1 MNYYA
6 CSFSNPENE
15 ILKDMF
21 MELLGTIG
29 FDSFMDTDEGFEA
42 YCQEPAL
49 DEEELN
55 GIMQMEQFANV
66 KLLKKELIPDQD
78 WNATWEASYEPVIIN
93 EFCRIRAPFHKV
105 EGSYKYDLIIEP
117 KMSFGTAHHETTSQI
132 IELMLQSDFT
142 GLNLL
147 DMGSGT
153 GVLAILAKKLGSA
166 TTVAIDNDEWAY
178 RNALDNIRLN
188 DENDIVVELGD
199 AGSLNDRQFDVIL
212 ANINRNILLRDMKE
226 YVKCLVDGGKIFFS
240 GFYEEDLVLIT
251 KEAERLGLTYS
262 NHVTKNNWTAAVF
275 VKLFE
280 FRQYMLQ

>member
-6 CSFSNPENE
+6 CSFTNPENE
-15 ILKDMF
+15 NLKDMF
-21 MELLGTIG
+21 MELLGEIG

-49 DEEELN
+49 DDNELN
-55 GIMQMEQFANV
+55 DIMQMEQFANV

-153 GVLAILAKKLGSA
+153 CVLAILAKKLGSA

-188 DENDIVVELGD
+188 DENDIIVELGD
-199 AGSLNDRQFDVIL
+199 ANSLNDRQFDIIL

-240 GFYEEDLVLIT
+240 GFYEEDLVLIA
-251 KEAERLGLTYS
+251 KEAERLGLKYS

-275 VKLFE
+275 VK
-280 FRQYMLQ
+280 

>member
-6 CSFSNPENE
+6 CSFTNPENE
-15 ILKDMF
+15 NLKDMF
-21 MELLGTIG
+21 MELLGSIG

-49 DEEELN
+49 NEEELN
-55 GIMQMEQFANV
+55 DIMQMEQFANV

-132 IELMLQSDFT
+132 IELMLQSDFS

-199 AGSLNDRQFDVIL
+199 ANSLNDRQFDVIL

-226 YVKCLVDGGKIFFS
+226 YVKCLVNGGKIFFS

-275 VKLFE
+275 VK
-280 FRQYMLQ
+280 

>member
-6 CSFSNPENE
+6 CSFSDPENE

-21 MELLGTIG
+21 MELLGEIG
-29 FDSFMDTDEGFEA
+29 FDSFMDTDEGFDA
-42 YCQEPAL
+42 FCQEPL
-49 DEEELN
+49 LNDEELN
-55 GIMQMEQFANV
+55 DIMQMEQFANV
-66 KLLKKELIPDQD
+66 KLIKKELIPDQD

-188 DENDIVVELGD
+188 DENDIIVELGD
-199 AGSLNDRQFDVIL
+199 ASSLNDRQFDVIL

-240 GFYEEDLVLIT
+240 GFYEEDMVLIT

-275 VKLFE
+275 VK
-280 FRQYMLQ
+280 

>member
-15 ILKDMF
+15 NLKDMF
-21 MELLGTIG
+21 MELLGNIG
-29 FDSFMDTDEGFEA
+29 FDSFMDTDDGFEA

-49 DEEELN
+49 DETELN
-55 GIMQMEQFANV
+55 DILQMEQFANV
-66 KLLKKELIPDQD
+66 KMLKKELIPDQD

-93 EFCRIRAPFHKV
+93 EFCRIRAPFHQV
-105 EGSYKYDLIIEP
+105 EGSYKYDLVIEP

-188 DENDIVVELGD
+188 DENDIIVELGD
-199 AGSLNDRQFDVIL
+199 ANSLNSRQFDVIL
-212 ANINRNILLRDMKE
+212 ANINRNILLRDMEE
-226 YVKCLVDGGKIFFS
+226 YVKCLVNGGKIFFS
-240 GFYEEDLVLIT
+240 GFYEEDLALIR
-251 KEAERLGLTYS
+251 KEAERLGLKYS

-275 VKLFE
+275 MK
-280 FRQYMLQ
+280 

>member
-15 ILKDMF
+15 TLKDML
-21 MELLGTIG
+21 MELLGAAG

-42 YCQEPAL
+42 YCQEKSL
-49 DEEELN
+49 DETELDE
-55 GIMQMEQFANV
+55 IIQMEQFSNV

-93 EFCRIRAPFHKV
+93 ELCRIKAPFHQV

-132 IELMLQSDFT
+132 IELMLQSDFK
-142 GLNLL
+142 GLNVL

-153 GVLAILAKKLGSA
+153 GVLAILAKKLGSSM
-166 TTVAIDNDEWAY
+166 TVAIDNDEWAY
-178 RNALDNIRLN
+178 RNALDNVKLN
-188 DENDIVVELGD
+188 DETEIVVELGD
-199 AGSLNDRQFDVIL
+199 ANSLNNRQFDIIL

-240 GFYEEDLVLIT
+240 GFYEEDLKLIA
-251 KEAERLGLTYS
+251 KEAECLGLKYV

-275 VKLFE
+275 IK
-280 FRQYMLQ
+280 

>member
-6 CSFSNPENE
+6 CSFSNPDNE

-21 MELLGTIG
+21 MELLGEIG
-29 FDSFMDTDEGFEA
+29 FDSFMDTDEGFDA
-42 YCQEPAL
+42 YCQEPL
-49 DEEELN
+49 LNEEELN
-55 GIMQMEQFANV
+55 DIMQMEQFANV
-66 KLLKKELIPDQD
+66 KLIKKELIPDQD

-142 GLNLL
+142 GQNLL

-188 DENDIVVELGD
+188 DENEIIVELGD
-199 AGSLNDRQFDVIL
+199 ASSLNDRQFDVIL

-262 NHVTKNNWTAAVF
+262 NHVTKNNWTATVF
-275 VKLFE
+275 VK
-280 FRQYMLQ
+280 

>member
-6 CSFSNPENE
+6 CSFSNPDNEN
-15 ILKDMF
+15 LKDMF
-21 MELLGTIG
+21 MELLGEIG
-29 FDSFMDTDEGFEA
+29 FDSFMDTDEGFDA
-42 YCQEPAL
+42 YCQEPL
-49 DEEELN
+49 LNEEELN
-55 GIMQMEQFANV
+55 DIMQMEQFANV
-66 KLLKKELIPDQD
+66 KFLKKELIPDQD

-142 GLNLL
+142 GQNLL

-188 DENDIVVELGD
+188 DENEIIVELGD
-199 AGSLNDRQFDVIL
+199 ASSLNDRQFDVIL

-275 VKLFE
+275 VK
-280 FRQYMLQ
+280 

>member
-6 CSFSNPENE
+6 CSFSNPDNE
-15 ILKDMF
+15 VLKDMF

-29 FDSFMDTDEGFEA
+29 FDSFMDTEDGFEA
-42 YCQEPAL
+42 YCQESAL
-49 DEEELN
+49 DETELDE
-55 GIMQMEQFANV
+55 ILRMEQFANV
-66 KLLKKELIPDQD
+66 SLLKKELIPDQD
-78 WNATWEASYEPVIIN
+78 WNATWEASYDPVIIN
-93 EFCRIRAPFHKV
+93 ELCRIRAPFHKV
-105 EGSYKYDLIIEP
+105 EGTYKYDLVIEP

-132 IELMLQSDFT
+132 IELMLKSEFS
-142 GLNLL
+142 GLNVL

-166 TTVAIDNDEWAY
+166 MTVAIDNDEWAY

-188 DENDIVVELGD
+188 DENEIVVELGD
-199 AGSLNDRQFDVIL
+199 ASSLNDRQFDVIL

-226 YVKCLVDGGKIFFS
+226 YVKSLVENGRIFFS

-251 KEAERLGLTYS
+251 KEAEHLGLKYV

-275 VKLFE
+275 VK
-280 FRQYMLQ
+280 

>member
-6 CSFSNPENE
+6 CSFSNPDNE
-15 ILKDMF
+15 VLKDMF

-29 FDSFMDTDEGFEA
+29 FDSFMDTDDGFEA
-42 YCQEPAL
+42 YCQESAL
-49 DEEELN
+49 DETELDE
-55 GIMQMEQFANV
+55 ILRMEQFANV
-66 KLLKKELIPDQD
+66 SLLKKELIPDQD
-78 WNATWEASYEPVIIN
+78 WNATWEASYDPVIIN
-93 EFCRIRAPFHKV
+93 ELCRIRAPFHKV
-105 EGSYKYDLIIEP
+105 EGTYKYDLVIEP

-132 IELMLQSDFT
+132 IELMLQSEFS
-142 GLNLL
+142 GLNVL

-166 TTVAIDNDEWAY
+166 MTVAIDNDEWAY

-188 DENDIVVELGD
+188 DENEIVVELGD
-199 AGSLNDRQFDVIL
+199 ATSLNDRQFDVIL

-226 YVKCLVDGGKIFFS
+226 YVKSLVENGRIFFS

-251 KEAERLGLTYS
+251 KEAEHLGLKYV

-275 VKLFE
+275 VK
-280 FRQYMLQ
+280 

>member
-6 CSFSNPENE
+6 CSFTNPDNEN
-15 ILKDMF
+15 LKDMF
-21 MELLGTIG
+21 MELLGEIG
-29 FDSFMDTDEGFEA
+29 FDSFMDTDDGFDA
-42 YCQEPAL
+42 YCQEPL
-49 DEEELN
+49 LNDEELN
-55 GIMQMEQFANV
+55 DIMQMEQFANV

-93 EFCRIRAPFHKV
+93 ELCRIRAPFHKV

-142 GLNLL
+142 GQNLL

-188 DENDIVVELGD
+188 DENEIIVELGD
-199 AGSLNDRQFDVIL
+199 ASSLNDRQFDVIL

-240 GFYEEDLVLIT
+240 GFYEEDLVLID

-275 VKLFE
+275 VK
-280 FRQYMLQ
+280 

>member
-6 CSFSNPENE
+6 CSFSNPDNE
-15 ILKDMF
+15 VLKDMF

-29 FDSFMDTDEGFEA
+29 FDSFMDTEDGFEA
-42 YCQEPAL
+42 YCQEPTL
-49 DEEELN
+49 DETELDE
-55 GIMQMEQFANV
+55 ILRMEQFANV
-66 KLLKKELIPDQD
+66 SLLKKELIPDQD
-78 WNATWEASYEPVIIN
+78 WNATWEASYDPVIIN
-93 EFCRIRAPFHKV
+93 ELCRIRAPFHKV
-105 EGSYKYDLIIEP
+105 EGTYKYDLIIEP

-132 IELMLQSDFT
+132 IELMLQSEFS
-142 GLNLL
+142 GLNVL

-166 TTVAIDNDEWAY
+166 MTVAIDNDEWAY

-188 DENDIVVELGD
+188 DENEIVVELGD
-199 AGSLNDRQFDVIL
+199 ATSLNDRQFDVIL

-226 YVKCLVDGGKIFFS
+226 YVKSLVENGRIFFS

-251 KEAERLGLTYS
+251 KEAEHLGLKYV

-275 VKLFE
+275 VK
-280 FRQYMLQ
+280 

>member
-15 ILKDMF
+15 VLKDMF

-29 FDSFMDTDEGFEA
+29 FDSFMDVDDGFEA

-49 DEEELN
+49 NEIELN
-55 GIMQMEQFANV
+55 EILQMEQFANIR
-66 KLLKKELIPDQD
+66 LLKKELIPDQD
-78 WNATWEASYEPVIIN
+78 WNATWEASYEPVVIN
-93 EFCRIRAPFHKV
+93 ELCRIRAPFHNV
-105 EGSYKYDLIIEP
+105 SGSYKYDLIIEP

-142 GLNLL
+142 GLDVL

-166 TTVAIDNDEWAY
+166 MTVAIDNDEWAY

-188 DENDIVVELGD
+188 DENEIIVELGD
-199 AGSLNDRQFDVIL
+199 ANSLNNRQFDVIL
-212 ANINRNILLRDMKE
+212 ANINRNILLRDMRE
-226 YVKCLVDGGKIFFS
+226 YVKCLVDGGRIFFS
-240 GFYEEDLVLIT
+240 GFYEEDLKLIAD
-251 KEAERLGLTYS
+251 EAERLGLKYD

-275 VKLFE
+275 VK
-280 FRQYMLQ
+280 

>member
-6 CSFSNPENE
+6 CSFSNPDNEN
-15 ILKDMF
+15 LKDMF
-21 MELLGTIG
+21 MELLGEIG
-29 FDSFMDTDEGFEA
+29 FDSFMDTDEGFDA
-42 YCQEPAL
+42 YCQEQL
-49 DEEELN
+49 LNEEELN
-55 GIMQMEQFANV
+55 DIMQMEQFANV
-66 KLLKKELIPDQD
+66 KFLKKELIPDQD

-142 GLNLL
+142 GQNLL

-166 TTVAIDNDEWAY
+166 MTVAIDNDEWAY

-188 DENDIVVELGD
+188 DENEIIVELGD
-199 AGSLNDRQFDVIL
+199 ASSLNDRQFDVIL

-240 GFYEEDLVLIT
+240 GFYEEDLVLIA

-275 VKLFE
+275 VK
-280 FRQYMLQ
+280 

>member
-21 MELLGTIG
+21 MELLGEIG

-42 YCQEPAL
+42 YCQEPL
-49 DEEELN
+49 LNEEELN

-199 AGSLNDRQFDVIL
+199 ANSLNDRQFDVIL

-275 VKLFE
+275 VK
-280 FRQYMLQ
+280 

>member
-6 CSFSNPENE
+6 CSFTNPDNEN
-15 ILKDMF
+15 LKDMF
-21 MELLGTIG
+21 MELLGEIG

-49 DEEELN
+49 DDNELN
-55 GIMQMEQFANV
+55 DIMQMEQFANV

-188 DENDIVVELGD
+188 DENDIIVELGD
-199 AGSLNDRQFDVIL
+199 ANSLNDRQFDIIL

-240 GFYEEDLVLIT
+240 GFYEEDLVLIA
-251 KEAERLGLTYS
+251 KEAERLGLKYS

-275 VKLFE
+275 VK
-280 FRQYMLQ
+280 

>member
-6 CSFSNPENE
+6 CSFTNPENE
-15 ILKDMF
+15 NLKDMF
-21 MELLGTIG
+21 MELLGSIG

-49 DEEELN
+49 NEEELN
-55 GIMQMEQFANV
+55 DIMQMEQFANV

-132 IELMLQSDFT
+132 IELMLQSDFS

-199 AGSLNDRQFDVIL
+199 ATSLNDRQFDVIL

-226 YVKCLVDGGKIFFS
+226 YVKCLVNGGKIFFS

-275 VKLFE
+275 VK
-280 FRQYMLQ
+280 

>member
-6 CSFSNPENE
+6 CSFSNPENDT
-15 ILKDMF
+15 LKDML

-29 FDSFMDTDEGFEA
+29 FDSFMDTEEGFEA
-42 YCQEPAL
+42 YCQEPSLNETEL
-49 DEEELN
+49 DEILL
-55 GIMQMEQFANV
+55 MEQFTNV
-66 KLLKKELIPDQD
+66 SLLKKELIPDQD

-93 EFCRIRAPFHKV
+93 ELCRIRAPFHQV
-105 EGSYKYDLIIEP
+105 EGNYRYDLVIEP

-142 GLNLL
+142 GLDLL

-188 DENDIVVELGD
+188 DENDIIVELGD
-199 AGSLNDRQFDVIL
+199 ADSLKDRQFDIIL

-226 YVKCLVDGGKIFFS
+226 YVKSLVDGGRIFFS
-240 GFYEEDLVLIT
+240 GFYEEDLKLIT
-251 KEAERLGLTYS
+251 KEAERLGLKYV

-275 VKLFE
+275 VK
-280 FRQYMLQ
+280 

>member
-132 IELMLQSDFT
+132 IELMLQSDFS

-188 DENDIVVELGD
+188 DENDIIVELGD
-199 AGSLNDRQFDVIL
+199 ANSLNDRQFDIIL

-240 GFYEEDLVLIT
+240 GFYEEDLVLIS
-251 KEAERLGLTYS
+251 KEAERLGLKYS

-275 VKLFE
+275 VK
-280 FRQYMLQ
+280 

>member
-6 CSFSNPENE
+6 CSFTNPENE
-15 ILKDMF
+15 NLKDMF
-21 MELLGTIG
+21 MELLGSIG

-49 DEEELN
+49 DDNELN
-55 GIMQMEQFANV
+55 DIMQMEQFANV

-132 IELMLQSDFT
+132 IELMLQSDFS

-188 DENDIVVELGD
+188 DENDIIVELGD
-199 AGSLNDRQFDVIL
+199 ANSLNDRQFDIIL

-240 GFYEEDLVLIT
+240 GFYEEDLVLIA

-275 VKLFE
+275 VK
-280 FRQYMLQ
+280 

>member
-6 CSFSNPENE
+6 CSFTNPENE
-15 ILKDMF
+15 NLKDMF
-21 MELLGTIG
+21 MELLGEIG
-29 FDSFMDTDEGFEA
+29 FDSFMDTDDGFEA

-49 DEEELN
+49 DDNELN
-55 GIMQMEQFANV
+55 DIMQMEQFANV

-188 DENDIVVELGD
+188 DENDIIVELGD
-199 AGSLNDRQFDVIL
+199 ANSLNDRQFDIIL

-240 GFYEEDLVLIT
+240 GFYEEDLVLIA
-251 KEAERLGLTYS
+251 KEAERLGLRYS

-275 VKLFE
+275 VK
-280 FRQYMLQ
+280 

>member
-6 CSFSNPENE
+6 YSFTNPENE
-15 ILKDMF
+15 NLKDMF
-21 MELLGTIG
+21 MELLGEIG
-29 FDSFMDTDEGFEA
+29 FDSFMDTDDGFDA
-42 YCQEPAL
+42 YCQEPL
-49 DEEELN
+49 LNEEELN
-55 GIMQMEQFANV
+55 DIMQMEQFAKV

-132 IELMLQSDFT
+132 IELMLQSDFS

-199 AGSLNDRQFDVIL
+199 ANSLNDRQFDVIL

-240 GFYEEDLVLIT
+240 GFYEEDLILIT
-251 KEAERLGLTYS
+251 KEAERLGLSYS

-275 VKLFE
+275 VK
-280 FRQYMLQ
+280 

>member
-6 CSFSNPENE
+6 CSFSNPDNE
-15 ILKDMF
+15 VLKDMF

-29 FDSFMDTDEGFEA
+29 FDSFMDTEDGFEA
-42 YCQEPAL
+42 YCQESAL
-49 DEEELN
+49 DETELDE
-55 GIMQMEQFANV
+55 ILRMEQFANV
-66 KLLKKELIPDQD
+66 SLLKKELIPDQD
-78 WNATWEASYEPVIIN
+78 WNATWEASYDPVIIN
-93 EFCRIRAPFHKV
+93 ELCRIRAPFHKV
-105 EGSYKYDLIIEP
+105 EGTYKYDLVIEP

-132 IELMLQSDFT
+132 IELMLQSEFS
-142 GLNLL
+142 GLKVL

-166 TTVAIDNDEWAY
+166 MTVAIDNDEWAY

-188 DENDIVVELGD
+188 DENEIVVELGD
-199 AGSLNDRQFDVIL
+199 ATSLNDRQFDVIL

-226 YVKCLVDGGKIFFS
+226 YVKSLVENGRIFFS

-251 KEAERLGLTYS
+251 KEAEHLGLKYV

-275 VKLFE
+275 VK
-280 FRQYMLQ
+280 

>member
-1 MNYYA
+1 MNYFA

-15 ILKDMF
+15 VLKDMF

-29 FDSFMDTDEGFEA
+29 FDSFMDVDDGFEA

-49 DEEELN
+49 NEIELN
-55 GIMQMEQFANV
+55 EILQMEQFANIR
-66 KLLKKELIPDQD
+66 LLKKELIPDQD
-78 WNATWEASYEPVIIN
+78 WNATWEASYEPVVIN
-93 EFCRIRAPFHKV
+93 ELCRIRAPFHNV
-105 EGSYKYDLIIEP
+105 SGSYKYDLIIEP

-142 GLNLL
+142 GLDVL

-166 TTVAIDNDEWAY
+166 MTVAIDNDEWAY

-188 DENDIVVELGD
+188 DENEIIVELGD
-199 AGSLNDRQFDVIL
+199 ANSLNNRQFDVIL
-212 ANINRNILLRDMKE
+212 ANINRNILLRDMRE
-226 YVKCLVDGGKIFFS
+226 YVKCLVDGGRIFFS
-240 GFYEEDLVLIT
+240 GFYEEDLKLIAD
-251 KEAERLGLTYS
+251 EAERLGLKYD

-275 VKLFE
+275 MK
-280 FRQYMLQ
+280 

>member
-6 CSFSNPENE
+6 CSFTNPDNEN
-15 ILKDMF
+15 LKDMF
-21 MELLGTIG
+21 MELLGEIG
-29 FDSFMDTDEGFEA
+29 FDSFMDTDDGFDA
-42 YCQEPAL
+42 YCQEPL
-49 DEEELN
+49 LNEEELN
-55 GIMQMEQFANV
+55 DIMQMEQFANV

-132 IELMLQSDFT
+132 IELMLQSDFS

-153 GVLAILAKKLGSA
+153 GVLAILARKLGSA

-188 DENDIVVELGD
+188 DENEIIVELGD
-199 AGSLNDRQFDVIL
+199 ASSLNNRQFDVIL

-240 GFYEEDLVLIT
+240 GFYEEDLVLIK

-275 VKLFE
+275 VK
-280 FRQYMLQ
+280 

>member
-6 CSFSNPENE
+6 CSFTNPENE
-15 ILKDMF
+15 NLKDMF
-21 MELLGTIG
+21 MELLGEIG

-49 DEEELN
+49 DDDELN
-55 GIMQMEQFANV
+55 DIMQMEQFANV

-199 AGSLNDRQFDVIL
+199 ANSLNDRQFDIIL

-240 GFYEEDLVLIT
+240 GFYEEDLVLIA
-251 KEAERLGLTYS
+251 KEAERLGLRYS

-275 VKLFE
+275 VK
-280 FRQYMLQ
+280 

>member
-6 CSFSNPENE
+6 CSFSNPDNEN
-15 ILKDMF
+15 LKDMF
-21 MELLGTIG
+21 MELLGEIG
-29 FDSFMDTDEGFEA
+29 FDSFMDTDEGFDA
-42 YCQEPAL
+42 FCQEPL
-49 DEEELN
+49 LNDEELN
-55 GIMQMEQFANV
+55 DIMQMEQFANV

-142 GLNLL
+142 GQNLL

-188 DENDIVVELGD
+188 DENEIIVELGD
-199 AGSLNDRQFDVIL
+199 ASSLNDRQFDVIL

-275 VKLFE
+275 VK
-280 FRQYMLQ
+280 

>member
-15 ILKDMF
+15 NLKDMF
-21 MELLGTIG
+21 MELLGEIG

-49 DEEELN
+49 NETELDEILN
-55 GIMQMEQFANV
+55 MEQFANI
-66 KLLKKELIPDQD
+66 KFLKKELIPDQD

-93 EFCRIRAPFHKV
+93 ESCRIRAPFHQV
-105 EGSYKYDLIIEP
+105 EGSYKYDLVIEP

-132 IELMLQSDFT
+132 IELMLQSDFS

-199 AGSLNDRQFDVIL
+199 ANSLNDRQFDVIL

-240 GFYEEDLVLIT
+240 GFYEEDLKLIA
-251 KEAERLGLTYS
+251 KEAERLGLKYV
-262 NHVTKNNWTAAVF
+262 NHLTKNNWTAAIF
-275 VKLFE
+275 VK
-280 FRQYMLQ
+280 

>member
-15 ILKDMF
+15 TLKDMF
-21 MELLGTIG
+21 MELLGAAG

-42 YCQEPAL
+42 YCQEKSL
-49 DEEELN
+49 DETELDE
-55 GIMQMEQFANV
+55 ILQMEQFSNV

-93 EFCRIRAPFHKV
+93 ELCRIKAPFHQV

-132 IELMLQSDFT
+132 IELMLQSDFK
-142 GLNLL
+142 GLNVL

-153 GVLAILAKKLGSA
+153 GVLAILAKKLGSSM
-166 TTVAIDNDEWAY
+166 TVAIDNDEWAY
-178 RNALDNIRLN
+178 RNALDNVKLN
-188 DENDIVVELGD
+188 DETEIVVELGD
-199 AGSLNDRQFDVIL
+199 ANSLNNRQFDIIL

-240 GFYEEDLVLIT
+240 GFYEEDLKLIA
-251 KEAERLGLTYS
+251 KEAECLGLKYV

-275 VKLFE
+275 IK
-280 FRQYMLQ
+280 

>member
-6 CSFSNPENE
+6 CSFSNPDNE
-15 ILKDMF
+15 VLKDMF

-29 FDSFMDTDEGFEA
+29 FDSFMDTEDGFEA
-42 YCQEPAL
+42 YCQELAL
-49 DEEELN
+49 DETELDE
-55 GIMQMEQFANV
+55 ILRMEQFANV
-66 KLLKKELIPDQD
+66 SLLKKELIPDQD
-78 WNATWEASYEPVIIN
+78 WNATWEASYDPVIIN
-93 EFCRIRAPFHKV
+93 ELCRIRAPFHKV
-105 EGSYKYDLIIEP
+105 EGTYKYDLVIEP

-132 IELMLQSDFT
+132 IELMLQSEFS
-142 GLNLL
+142 GLNVL

-166 TTVAIDNDEWAY
+166 ITVAIDNDEWAY

-188 DENDIVVELGD
+188 DENEIVVELGD
-199 AGSLNDRQFDVIL
+199 ATSLNDRQFDVIL

-226 YVKCLVDGGKIFFS
+226 YVKSLVENGRIFFS

-251 KEAERLGLTYS
+251 KEAEHLGLKYV

-275 VKLFE
+275 VK
-280 FRQYMLQ
+280 

>member
-6 CSFSNPENE
+6 CSFTNPDNEN
-15 ILKDMF
+15 LKDMF
-21 MELLGTIG
+21 MELLGEIG
-29 FDSFMDTDEGFEA
+29 FDSFMDTDEGFDA
-42 YCQEPAL
+42 YCQEPL
-49 DEEELN
+49 LNDEELN
-55 GIMQMEQFANV
+55 DIMQMEQFANV

-142 GLNLL
+142 GQNLL

-166 TTVAIDNDEWAY
+166 MTVAIDNDEWAY

-188 DENDIVVELGD
+188 DENEIIVELGD
-199 AGSLNDRQFDVIL
+199 ASSLNDRQFDVIL

-275 VKLFE
+275 VK
-280 FRQYMLQ
+280 

>member
-6 CSFSNPENE
+6 CSFTNPENE
-15 ILKDMF
+15 NLKDMF
-21 MELLGTIG
+21 MELLGEIG

-49 DEEELN
+49 DDNELN
-55 GIMQMEQFANV
+55 DIMQMEQFANV

-188 DENDIVVELGD
+188 DENDIIVELGD
-199 AGSLNDRQFDVIL
+199 ANSLNDRQFDIIL

-240 GFYEEDLVLIT
+240 GFYEEDLVLIA

-275 VKLFE
+275 VK
-280 FRQYMLQ
+280 

>member
-188 DENDIVVELGD
+188 DENDIIVELGD
-199 AGSLNDRQFDVIL
+199 ATSLNDRQFDVIL

-275 VKLFE
+275 VK
-280 FRQYMLQ
+280 